1 MDKNNNIK
9 KRLTEITPVFHDKK
23 EKEKTKFK
31 ASLIVIDGWEE
42 GFEFELDD
50 FPVFIGRD
58 ESCNVCIPLPSISRH
73 HAVISW
79 TDEKFILRDQK
90 STNGTYLN
98 NKIITESL
106 LKHGDEITVGEVT
119 LKFVVEEK
127 KGSDRVYVIESQ

>member
-1 MDKNNNIK
+1 MDKNDNFKN
-9 KRLTEITPVFHDKK
+9 RLTEVTPVFHNK
-23 EKEKTKFK
+23 KEKTKFK
-31 ASLIVIDGWEE
+31 ASLIVVDGWDE
-42 GFEFELDD
+42 GIEFELDD
-50 FPVFIGRD
+50 FPAFIGRD
-58 ESCNVCIPLPSISRH
+58 ESCSVCIPLPSISRQ

-79 TDEKFILRDQK
+79 TDEKFILRDRE

-127 KGSDRVYVIESQ
+127 KDSDRVYVIESQ